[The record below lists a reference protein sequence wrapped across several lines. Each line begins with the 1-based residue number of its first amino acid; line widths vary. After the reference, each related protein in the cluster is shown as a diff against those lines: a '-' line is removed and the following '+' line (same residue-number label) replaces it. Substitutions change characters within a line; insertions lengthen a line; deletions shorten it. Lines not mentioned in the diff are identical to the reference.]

1 MAGVLLALVFGLL
14 LVVGLVVGLVLF
26 VLDRIPASSRW
37 IRKASVYVAVV
48 VAFLAAVFIPLW
60 IGVILFPNGP
70 NERLLI
76 AFPMW
81 AVSFGAAYL
90 ISRRLIAGLISSKD
104 QTKDQQAEG
113 DDGSQPPILLGEVA
127 IYPHDEATHFLFAG
141 ATGSG
146 KTQGINTILKT
157 VRTRRTRA
165 VIADSGGSSLSR
177 FYADGDQ
184 IFNPLD
190 ARSVQ
195 WSPFC
200 EIRVDQ
206 DCSNLARAAI
216 PDSAGPLQ
224 EWHHYGQMLL
234 TDILRAL
241 IRQKT
246 PSTKALLYYMN
257 TAPVRAHAS
266 LTADAL
272 DTLLGWLGDDSAAQ
286 ILCTPGNETMLS
298 NTRAVV
304 APFLSAWRYLPDVGT
319 FSIRDWI
326 RIDSG
331 SNWFFITYRDDQV
344 ALLRSLVGTMLD
356 LAIRE
361 SLALS
366 ESETRDLWFV
376 MDEVDA
382 LGKVATLRDA
392 LTRLR
397 KYGCKC
403 VLGLQSVSQLR
414 STYGRDEA
422 QTLMANI
429 GTKVILRAG
438 DGETAEYF
446 SAEFGSSEFVRTQV
460 SKAEGTDSS
469 YRSTT
474 TTTTT
479 DIRQIRRRV
488 LDSEL
493 GQLGVGEAYLKTRSE
508 LQQVQLTE
516 EAGINPPGTCP
527 AFVPL
532 STAVPIDRSLTDLS
546 ASSGV

>member
-1 MAGVLLALVFGLL
+1 MAGALLALVFGLL

-224 EWHHYGQMLL
+224 EWH
-234 TDILRAL
+234 
-241 IRQKT
+241 
-246 PSTKALLYYMN
+246 
-257 TAPVRAHAS
+257 
-266 LTADAL
+266 
-272 DTLLGWLGDDSAAQ
+272 
-286 ILCTPGNETMLS
+286 
-298 NTRAVV
+298 
-304 APFLSAWRYLPDVGT
+304 
-319 FSIRDWI
+319 
-326 RIDSG
+326 
-331 SNWFFITYRDDQV
+331 
-344 ALLRSLVGTMLD
+344 
-356 LAIRE
+356 
-361 SLALS
+361 
-366 ESETRDLWFV
+366 
-376 MDEVDA
+376 
-382 LGKVATLRDA
+382 
-392 LTRLR
+392 
-397 KYGCKC
+397 
-403 VLGLQSVSQLR
+403 
-414 STYGRDEA
+414 
-422 QTLMANI
+422 
-429 GTKVILRAG
+429 
-438 DGETAEYF
+438 
-446 SAEFGSSEFVRTQV
+446 
-460 SKAEGTDSS
+460 
-469 YRSTT
+469 
-474 TTTTT
+474 
-479 DIRQIRRRV
+479 
-488 LDSEL
+488 
-493 GQLGVGEAYLKTRSE
+493 
-508 LQQVQLTE
+508 
-516 EAGINPPGTCP
+516 
-527 AFVPL
+527 
-532 STAVPIDRSLTDLS
+532 
-546 ASSGV
+546 